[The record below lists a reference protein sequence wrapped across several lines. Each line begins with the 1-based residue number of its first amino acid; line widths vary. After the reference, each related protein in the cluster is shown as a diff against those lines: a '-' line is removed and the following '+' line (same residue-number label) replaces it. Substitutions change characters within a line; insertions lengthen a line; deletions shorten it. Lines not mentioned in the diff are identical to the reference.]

1 MPLRT
6 LIVDDEPHA
15 IEVIEKYL
23 TNFPEVE
30 ISGRCHNAI
39 RAAEIIR
46 SAKIDLLFLD
56 IKMPALMGTDFI
68 KGLTNPPKV
77 IFTTAYQEYA
87 LDGFDL
93 GAVDYLLKPIPYSRF
108 SKAMDRVREI
118 FDPRFRPSAE
128 KSPDLEVV
136 VNKEQ
141 FLYLRIKRENT
152 KVKTSDILW
161 IESVKDYIKVVLKD
175 RVLTTKYKI
184 SVVEKLLPSKDFIRI
199 HRSFIVS
206 LDNIESFHPNYV
218 KIAGKELPIGRNY
231 KQDCY
236 KRFLQS

>member
-1 MPLRT
+1 MPIRT

-23 TNFPEVE
+23 TDFPEVE
-30 ISGRCHNAI
+30 ILDKCHNAI
-39 RAAEIIR
+39 LAAEIIR
-46 SAKIDLLFLD
+46 SAKVDLLFLD
-56 IKMPALMGTDFI
+56 IKMPGLIGTDFI
-68 KGLTNPPKV
+68 KGLADPPKV

-93 GAVDYLLKPIPYSRF
+93 GAIDYLLKPVPYSRF
-108 SKAMDRVREI
+108 LKAMDRVRAI
-118 FDPRFRPSAE
+118 FDSGFSPSAE
-128 KSPDLEVV
+128 ERPDPEST
-136 VNKEQ
+136 VNREQ

-152 KVKTSDILW
+152 KVKTSEILW
-161 IESVKDYIKVVLKD
+161 IESVKDYIKVVLKG
-175 RVLTTKYKI
+175 RELTSKYKI

-206 LDNIESFHPNYV
+206 LDKIESFHPHYV
-218 KIAGKELPIGRNY
+218 KISGKDFPIGRSY

-236 KRFLQS
+236 KRFLQA